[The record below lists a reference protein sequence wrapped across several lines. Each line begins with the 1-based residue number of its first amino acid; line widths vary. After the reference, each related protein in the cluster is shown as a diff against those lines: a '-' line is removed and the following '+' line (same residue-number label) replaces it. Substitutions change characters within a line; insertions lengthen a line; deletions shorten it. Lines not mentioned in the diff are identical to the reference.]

1 MENQET
7 NNNVKALAKSKYQ
20 VMASITCELMWLKY
34 LLDDLQL
41 ARALITCQTIL

>member
-7 NNNVKALAKSKYQ
+7 NNNVKPSAKSEYQ
-20 VMASITCELMWLKY
+20 AMASITCELMWLKY

-41 ARALITCQTIL
+41 ARALITCQTSL